1 MRKKQEEEVENSER
15 WMLTYLDM
23 ITLLFVLFVVLYS
36 MANVNMSKFKALAS
50 SMSMAF
56 GSGGKNLITS
66 NGGGGNGIDSQSTA
80 FINVRENNEFKSM
93 VKLVKEYAAKQ
104 GISKKLD
111 AKITERGLVVNLA
124 DSLLFESGS
133 AGLSTKAQEILD
145 RLADIIFA
153 TKKQIRVEGHTD
165 NMPIH
170 NAQYQSNWQL
180 STDRA
185 TNVIMYWISKYP
197 DQASNLSA
205 AGYGE
210 FKPIASNGTPEG
222 RTLNRRVDLVILRES
237 ASRIEVPETSSSPA
251 PATDNTNNTAGFP
264 ANPTP

>member
-1 MRKKQEEEVENSER
+1 MRKKQEEAEVENSER
-15 WMLTYLDM
+15 WTLTYLDM

-36 MANVNMSKFKALAS
+36 MANVNMTKFKALAT

-56 GSGGKNLITS
+56 GSGGKNMISS
-66 NGGGGNGIDSQSTA
+66 NGGGGTGMSNTS
-80 FINVRENNEFKSM
+80 FISVRENNEFKSM

-104 GISKKLD
+104 GITKKLD

-124 DSLLFESGS
+124 DSLLFQSGS
-133 AGLSTKAQEILD
+133 AGLSPKAKEILD

-165 NMPIH
+165 NVPIH
-170 NAQYQSNWQL
+170 TARYESNWQL

-185 TNVIMYWISKYP
+185 TNVIIYWISKYP
-197 DQASNLSA
+197 NQAANLSA
-205 AGYGE
+205 AGFGQ
-210 FKPIASNGTPEG
+210 FKPIASNDTPEG

-237 ASRIEVPETSSSPA
+237 ASRAEVPETSANSTSSPA
-251 PATDNTNNTAGFP
+251 SDSVEETTNP
-264 ANPTP
+264 VH

>member
-1 MRKKQEEEVENSER
+1 MRKKQEEAEVENSER
-15 WMLTYLDM
+15 WTLTYLDM

-36 MANVNMSKFKALAS
+36 MANVNMTKFKALAT

-56 GSGGKNLITS
+56 GSGGKNMISS
-66 NGGGGNGIDSQSTA
+66 NGGGTGMSNTS
-80 FINVRENNEFKSM
+80 FITVRENNEFKSM

-104 GISKKLD
+104 GITKKLD
-111 AKITERGLVVNLA
+111 AKITSRGLVVNLA
-124 DSLLFESGS
+124 DSLLFQSGS
-133 AGLSTKAQEILD
+133 AGLSPKAKEILD

-165 NMPIH
+165 NVPIH
-170 NAQYQSNWQL
+170 TARYESNWQL

-185 TNVIMYWISKYP
+185 TNVIIYWISKSP
-197 DQASNLSA
+197 AQAVNLSA

-210 FKPIASNGTPEG
+210 FKPIASNDTPDG

-237 ASRIEVPETSSSPA
+237 ASRAEVPETSTNSTTSPA
-251 PATDNTNNTAGFP
+251 SDSVGET
-264 ANPTP
+264 ANPAH

>member
-1 MRKKQEEEVENSER
+1 MRKKQEEAEVENSER
-15 WMLTYLDM
+15 WTLTYLDM

-36 MANVNMSKFKALAS
+36 MANVNMTKFKALAT

-56 GSGGKNLITS
+56 GTGGKNMINS
-66 NGGGGNGIDSQSTA
+66 NSGGGTGMTNTS
-80 FINVRENNEFKSM
+80 FISVRENNEFKSM
-93 VKLVKEYAAKQ
+93 VKLVKEYASKQ

-124 DSLLFESGS
+124 DSLLFQSGS
-133 AGLSTKAQEILD
+133 ADLSAKAQEILD

-170 NAQYQSNWQL
+170 TARYQSNWQL

-185 TNVIMYWISKYP
+185 TNVIIYWISKYP
-197 DQASNLSA
+197 SQAANLSA

-210 FKPIASNGTPEG
+210 FKPIASNDTPEG

-237 ASRIEVPETSSSPA
+237 ASHAEVPETSPA
-251 PATDNTNNTAGFP
+251 AGTTPNTTGETT
-264 ANPTP
+264 NPVH